1 MLSGVGKLVAN
12 DILKFPRGTN
22 LSAYTQLYVSFLLS
36 GIIHFGGDYLAE
48 RRVVLRSIK
57 YFLLQAVAIT
67 FEDIV
72 IYVAKRSLLLVG
84 IKLTPGKLDGTRVGA
99 VVKVIGYCWV
109 ILWFSWVFPIWQDG
123 LSVLGL
129 STMDKKPLAQF
140 LFNAWERWHQQGVG
154 L

>member
-12 DILKFPRGTN
+12 NILNFPRGTI

-67 FEDIV
+67 CEDIV
-72 IYVAKRSLLLVG
+72 IYVAKRSLLVVG
-84 IKLTPGKLDGTRVGA
+84 IKLTPEKLDGTRVGA

-109 ILWFSWVFPIWQDG
+109 ILWFSWAFPIWQDG

-129 STMDKKPLAQF
+129 STMDRKPLAQF
-140 LFNAWERWHQQGVG
+140 MFNAWERWHQQGVG
-154 L
+154 R

>member
-72 IYVAKRSLLLVG
+72 IHVAKRSLLVVG
-84 IKLTPGKLDGTRVGA
+84 IKLTPEKLDGTRVGT

-129 STMDKKPLAQF
+129 STMDRKPLAQF
-140 LFNAWERWHQQGVG
+140 LFNAWERWPQKGVS

>member
-12 DILKFPRGTN
+12 DILKFPRGTI

-36 GIIHFGGDYLAE
+36 GVIHFGGDYLAE

-72 IYVAKRSLLLVG
+72 IHVAKRSLLVVG
-84 IKLTPGKLDGTRVGA
+84 IKLTPGKLDGTRIGA
-99 VVKVIGYCWV
+99 IVKVIGYCWV
-109 ILWFSWVFPIWQDG
+109 ILWFSWAFPIWQDG

-129 STMDKKPLAQF
+129 STMDRKPLAQF

-154 L
+154 R

>member
-12 DILKFPRGTN
+12 DILKFPRGTI

-57 YFLLQAVAIT
+57 YFLLQAVAIM

-72 IYVAKRSLLLVG
+72 IYVAKRSLLVVG
-84 IKLTPGKLDGTRVGA
+84 IKLTPGKLDGTRIGA
-99 VVKVIGYCWV
+99 IVRVIGYCWV
-109 ILWFSWVFPIWQDG
+109 ILWFSWAFPIWQDG

-129 STMDKKPLAQF
+129 STMDRKPLAQF
-140 LFNAWERWHQQGVG
+140 MFNAWERWHQQGVSR
-154 L
+154 